1 MIGENGVVQTVWA
14 RGGAA
19 RNVAGAWATR
29 TANLDA
35 WAGQT
40 IQIRIDAIDADGRRL
55 IEAGVDNV
63 AITAH

>member
-1 MIGENGVVQTVWA
+1 VWA
-14 RGGAA
+14 RGGTS

-40 IQIRIDAIDADGRRL
+40 IQLRIDAIDSAPGSL
-55 IEAGVDNV
+55 VEAGVDNV